1 MVGTEFEVVLIL
13 GVASDG
19 LLLYPSVSVVSF
31 ILLLLLLCLLLL
43 LLPFFRAR
51 ILSSLSQHTYL

>member
-43 LLPFFRAR
+43 LPFFRAR

>member
-19 LLLYPSVSVVSF
+19 LLLYPSFSVVSF
-31 ILLLLLLCLLLL
+31 IFLLLLLCLL